1 MLTHNLD
8 FMEIVKAL
16 AISLDA
22 KSVSLIND
30 KKYRFYLS
38 GERVIDIP
46 KKEIEIE
53 FLKQVKIDVIQ

>member
-46 KKEIEIE
+46 KKEIELE